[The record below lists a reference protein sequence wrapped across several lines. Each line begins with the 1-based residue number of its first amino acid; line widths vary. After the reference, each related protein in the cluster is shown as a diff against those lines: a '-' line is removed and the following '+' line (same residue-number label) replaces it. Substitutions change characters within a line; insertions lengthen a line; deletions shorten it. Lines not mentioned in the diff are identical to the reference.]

1 MVRDET
7 IMKVSGYFNSG
18 SDAELL
24 NELCDVARN
33 TFNDNAVEALV
44 GALSSVVTTK
54 QLEAL
59 LTKWKELELTVQKE
73 AYWWVDI

>member
-1 MVRDET
+1 
-7 IMKVSGYFNSG
+7 MKVSGYFNSG

-33 TFNDNAVEALV
+33 TFNENAVEALV
-44 GALSSVVTTK
+44 GALSTVVTTK

>member
-1 MVRDET
+1 
-7 IMKVSGYFNSG
+7 MKVSGYFNSG

-33 TFNDNAVEALV
+33 AFDDNAVEALV

>member
-1 MVRDET
+1 
-7 IMKVSGYFNSG
+7 MKVSGYFNSG

-44 GALSSVVTTK
+44 GALSTVATTK

-59 LTKWKELELTVQKE
+59 LTKWKELELTVKKE

>member
-1 MVRDET
+1 
-7 IMKVSGYFNSG
+7 MKVSGYFNSG

-44 GALSSVVTTK
+44 GALSTVATTK

>member
-1 MVRDET
+1 
-7 IMKVSGYFNSG
+7 MKVSGYFNAG
-18 SDAELL
+18 SNAELL

-33 TFNDNAVEALV
+33 AFDDNAVEALV

>member
-1 MVRDET
+1 
-7 IMKVSGYFNSG
+7 MKVSGYFNSG

-33 TFNDNAVEALV
+33 TFDDNAVEALV
-44 GALSSVVTTK
+44 GALSTVATTK

-59 LTKWKELELTVQKE
+59 LTKWKELELTVKKE